1 MNKIGLS
8 KSKITMW
15 RQCPKRLWLD
25 KYKRELAIVSD
36 GIAARMEIGNQVGEI
51 AQSYFPDGVLIDDE
65 NLGMAIERTKA
76 NLTKSPKKPIFEATL
91 ECDGLLVRADLLVPV
106 RGGYRLI
113 EVKSSGGMKDYYKDD
128 FTVQKWVFD
137 KNEVNIKTT
146 ELACIDSSFTYQ
158 GDDDYSGLLKFLNV
172 DDIVEENI
180 GSVSRWVKG
189 AITTL
194 AGKEPDVKYG
204 KQCHSPF
211 DCPFIDYCAT
221 KSDEDTPKYG
231 LNMYARLSADKV
243 EELELKGFVNGID
256 VPDEYLNATNQ
267 RIKKVTKSGKFYL
280 EPEAKEKIDALPY
293 PRYYFDFETI
303 AFTVPKWAQTKP
315 FQQIPFQW
323 SCHIED
329 EEGNLT
335 HHEFLDVTGNDPRR
349 KCAERLIDALGTTGA
364 IIAYNSNF
372 EKGVIRSLAETF
384 PDLADDLLAINERI
398 FDLLP
403 VMRAHYYHP
412 DMYGS
417 WSIKAVLP
425 TIAPELSYDN
435 LEVGNGGDAQE
446 AYLEIINPNTE
457 TETREMLANAL
468 LKYCEQ
474 DTLAMVIIVEFIR
487 KNAK

>member
-1 MNKIGLS
+1 
-8 KSKITMW
+8 MW

-25 KYKRELAIVSD
+25 KYKRELAIVND
-36 GIAARMEIGNQVGEI
+36 GIATRMEIGHQVGEI
-51 AQSYFPDGVLIDDE
+51 AQSLFPDGVLIDDE
-65 NLGMAIERTKA
+65 NLTLAIENTDKA
-76 NLTKSPKKPIFEATL
+76 LSAKPKKPIFEATL
-91 ECDGLLVRADLLVPV
+91 ECNGLLVRADLLVPV

-137 KNEVNIKTT
+137 KNEIKIKTT

-158 GDDDYSGLLKFLNV
+158 GDGDYSGLFKFLNV

-180 GSVSRWVKG
+180 SQVSRWVKG
-189 AITTL
+189 ARTTL
-194 AGKEPDVKYG
+194 EGKEPDIKYG

-211 DCPFIDYCAT
+211 DCPFIDYCAPEA
-221 KSDEDTPKYG
+221 DEKAPKYG
-231 LNMYARLSADKV
+231 LDIYARLGKAAI
-243 EELELKGFVNGID
+243 EELETKGFVNGID
-256 VPDEYLNATNQ
+256 VPDEYLNDTN
-267 RIKKVTKSGKFYL
+267 RHIKSVTKSGKHHL
-280 EPEAKEKIDALPY
+280 DKAAKSVIDALPY

-303 AFTVPKWAQTKP
+303 AFTIPKWAGTRP

-323 SCHIED
+323 SCHMED
-329 EEGNLT
+329 SDGRLT
-335 HHEFLDVTGNDPRR
+335 HYEFLDASGNDPRR
-349 KCAERLIDALGTTGA
+349 ACAEKMIEIMGDHGPV
-364 IIAYNSNF
+364 IVYNQAF
-372 EKGVIRSLAETF
+372 EMRVINELAELF
-384 PDLADDLLAINERI
+384 PDLSKKLLAMNARV

-403 VMRAHYYHP
+403 LMRKHYYHP

-446 AYLEIINPNTE
+446 AYLEITHPE
-457 TETREMLANAL
+457 TPQESKIMLEDAL

-474 DTLAMVIIVEFIR
+474 DTLAMVKIVEFIAR
-487 KNAK
+487 H